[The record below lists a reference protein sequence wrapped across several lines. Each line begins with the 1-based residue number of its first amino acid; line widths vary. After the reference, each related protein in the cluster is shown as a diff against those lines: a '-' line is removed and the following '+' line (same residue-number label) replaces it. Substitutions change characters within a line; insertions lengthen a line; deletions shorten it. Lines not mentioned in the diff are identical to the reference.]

1 MKYAVDHDYHI
12 HSFISACAADP
23 LQVPENILKC
33 GKEHNYKR
41 IILTDHFWDS
51 SRAYRGKNLKYINND
66 FMSLASALP
75 LPQAE
80 GIEFLFGCET
90 DMNGSFE
97 MGIHEDLYDAFR
109 FIIVGLN
116 HFVPFN
122 EIVDR
127 NASYE
132 ERAGVFVKRL
142 YKFLEFDLPFRKM
155 GIAHI
160 TDKCID
166 TRAFEGHLH
175 TLDLISDREFEG
187 FFKGAKEKGLGIELN
202 IEMKRYVGEDI
213 QRVLRP
219 YRIAKELGCKF
230 YLGSDAHSLAGM
242 QCRKEELELTVDLL
256 GLNEED
262 KFVLE

>member
-1 MKYAVDHDYHI
+1 MKFTVDHDYHI
-12 HSFISACAADP
+12 HSAISACAADP
-23 LQVPENILKC
+23 LQVPENILRC
-33 GKEHNYKR
+33 GIEHNYR
-41 IILTDHFWDS
+41 QIILTDHFWDS
-51 SRAYRGKNLKYINND
+51 GHTYKGKNLKYIRND
-66 FMSLASALP
+66 FPSLASALP

-90 DMNGSFE
+90 DMNGSYE
-97 MGIHEDLYDAFR
+97 MGIHEDLYDQFR

-132 ERAGVFVKRL
+132 ERASLFVKRL
-142 YKFLEFDLPFRKM
+142 CKFLELDLPFCKM

-175 TLDLISDREFEG
+175 ILDLIRDAEFEA
-187 FFKGAKEKGLGIELN
+187 FFRGAREKGLGIELN
-202 IEMKRYVGEDI
+202 IEMKRYSGDDVERI
-213 QRVLRP
+213 LRP

-230 YLGSDAHSLAGM
+230 YMGSDAHSLAGM
-242 QCRKEELELTVDLL
+242 RNRKEELELTAELL
-256 GLNEED
+256 GLEEED
-262 KFVLE
+262 KFVLT